1 MIRRP
6 GLIRTAPAILALIVT
21 TSGTTAFGQDLPP
34 LRHPSPPPIADA
46 STFDP
51 GSLVKR
57 SDGGGGSQLFADL
70 FKPLGRDFQGMLSR
84 DNLLLAGMGGVGA
97 ATGTYWDQRTS
108 AHKWG
113 QGFGSVMQPG
123 VIAGSFLVQGGA
135 AFATYAIGRSTASP
149 KVANI
154 GASLFR
160 AQVVSQTVA
169 QSIKVVAQR
178 TRPDGTTLSFPSGH
192 SASAFATASVLQ
204 AELGWKVGIPAYG
217 AAAWVAASRVQA
229 KRHYLSDV
237 IAGATIGIMA
247 GRSVTVGSG
256 KMKFAVSPA
265 PVSGGVGVN
274 FVKLGTH

>member
-1 MIRRP
+1 MIRCP
-6 GLIRTAPAILALIVT
+6 GLPRMAPVMLALIVT
-21 TSGTTAFGQDLPP
+21 TSGTTAFAQDLPP
-34 LRHPSPPPIADA
+34 LRQPSTPPITEAG
-46 STFDP
+46 TFDP

-57 SDGGGGSQLFADL
+57 SDGGGESQLFADL

-84 DNLLLAGMGGVGA
+84 DNLLLAGIGGAGA
-97 ATGTYWDQRTS
+97 ATFAQVDQRTS

-113 QGFGSVMQPG
+113 QQFGSVMEPG
-123 VIAGSFLVQGGA
+123 VMAGSFLVQGGA
-135 AFATYAIGRSTASP
+135 AFTTYAIGRATHSP
-149 KVANI
+149 GVTTV

-160 AQVVSQTVA
+160 AQFVSQTVT
-169 QSIKVVAQR
+169 QGIKIAARR

-204 AELGWKVGIPAYG
+204 AQLGWRVGIPAYS
-217 AAAWVAASRVQA
+217 AAAWVAASRMQA

-256 KMKFAVSPA
+256 KMKFAVTPTA
-265 PVSGGVGVN
+265 VPRGIGVN
-274 FVKLGTH
+274 FVQLGTH